1 MARETHR
8 FSRRYLIHASGAALG
23 VIALQIGMTV
33 PARAGAMVPAAAA
46 AVHPTGVLKLGSR
59 SLVCGS
65 TIPVTGEKF
74 PHNASLALVLIGVD
88 GRLTFRTVGT
98 VQSDA
103 AGRFTD
109 SLSVPAVME
118 PGSYRLDAIASDG
131 DVVGT
136 LDIEIAARPPTAEPL
151 ALERARSPLVTGMA
165 LGVSVLALVLGGVML
180 CWHPTLTS

>member
-8 FSRRYLIHASGAALG
+8 FSRRDLIHASGAALG

-33 PARAGAMVPAAAA
+33 PARAEAVVTEAAA

-59 SLVCGS
+59 SLVSGS

-74 PHNASLALVLIGVD
+74 PHSASLALVLIGVD
-88 GRLTFRTVGT
+88 GRLTFRTVRT

-109 SLSVPAVME
+109 SLSVPAAIK
-118 PGSYRLDAIASDG
+118 PGSYRLDAITSDG

-136 LDIEIAARPPTAEPL
+136 LDIEISAGSPTAEPL

-165 LGVSVLALVLGGVML
+165 LGMSGLALVLGGVML
-180 CWHPTLTS
+180 CRRATPTS